1 MPKRLIPLAIAYDF
15 DGTLAPG
22 NMQEHDFIPKIGMTK
37 KAFWKEVGTL
47 SRAHEADNILV
58 YMKLMLERAQAAHV
72 PVRKSDFESFGA
84 TLKLFAGVVGWF
96 DRINAYG
103 RATGVRV
110 EHYVISS
117 GIREMVSGTPVAKKF
132 KAVFA
137 SSFMYDHH
145 GVAQWPALV
154 LNYTTKTQ
162 YLFRINKGSLYV
174 HDHTKINEYVP
185 KVDRPI
191 PFEQMIFIGDGETDI
206 PCFRLVKDQGGH
218 AVAVYRPRSTKAK
231 QQSKLLTKAGRV
243 NFVAPADYRKGR
255 DLDRVV
261 KSIIDKLASDHR
273 LRLLGRLA

>member
-1 MPKRLIPLAIAYDF
+1 MPRRLIPLAIAYDF

-37 KAFWKEVGTL
+37 RAFWKEVGAL
-47 SRAHEADNILV
+47 SKSNEADNILV

-84 TLKLFAGVVGWF
+84 TLELFSGVLGWF

-103 RATGVRV
+103 RAGGVRV

-117 GIREMVSGTPVAKKF
+117 GIREMVLGSPISRKF
-132 KAVFA
+132 RAVFA

-162 YLFRINKGSLYV
+162 YLFRINKGSLHV
-174 HDHTKINEYVP
+174 HDHSKINEYSMVRSGLAAVLVRRTRCHGARLTRCGLRSLPSARP
-185 KVDRPI
+185 KL
-191 PFEQMIFIGDGETDI
+191 M
-206 PCFRLVKDQGGH
+206 RLRTSSAEH
-218 AVAVYRPRSTKAK
+218 C
-231 QQSKLLTKAGRV
+231 
-243 NFVAPADYRKGR
+243 YRKLR
-255 DLDRVV
+255 DQMRRPSSSRDQATARNCF
-261 KSIIDKLASDHR
+261 AS
-273 LRLLGRLA
+273 ASPCP